1 MIAGALLT
9 ILGPRVNYLR
19 LYVQG
24 TTEVSINLLSGPLL
38 DQLVFQL
45 RLGLCRW
52 LKFLLSKVLSYLS
65 CWACFCITKP
75 LSNSQS
81 GLLQFDWFLYVSI
94 CLITD
99 IFCAYCSFRSL
110 LLNVGWVRENSLCN
124 ILVYIFTNTCQ
135 IRQSLMS
142 GNVSMMSHWKQLFFS
157 PFCLCPFPPPPTNL
171 GVVDR
176 GGGQKTRSSLLPEK
190 EWTVLKVS
198 NESRF
203 QINLSW
209 LWSLLE
215 CQRSSLLALVGWCHS
230 KTHACVSETG
240 LQIWDRL
247 LKVSL
252 WDAFIRNLWKYCQVH
267 VFYFLFSISVLQVW
281 AAMRV

>member
-1 MIAGALLT
+1 MWDESEKT
-9 ILGPRVNYLR
+9 
-19 LYVQG
+19 
-24 TTEVSINLLSGPLL
+24 PL
-38 DQLVFQL
+38 
-45 RLGLCRW
+45 
-52 LKFLLSKVLSYLS
+52 
-65 CWACFCITKP
+65 
-75 LSNSQS
+75 
-81 GLLQFDWFLYVSI
+81 
-94 CLITD
+94 
-99 IFCAYCSFRSL
+99 
-110 LLNVGWVRENSLCN
+110 

-135 IRQSLMS
+135 IRHSVMS
-142 GNVSMMSHWKQLFFS
+142 AW
-157 PFCLCPFPPPPTNL
+157 CLIENSFFPPFLPMPSSPTPPPNQFRCCRSWG
-171 GVVDR
+171 GV
-176 GGGQKTRSSLLPEK
+176 KTRSSLLPEK

-198 NESRF
+198 NESCF

-247 LKVSL
+247 LTVSL

-267 VFYFLFSISVLQVW
+267 VFYFLFSVSVLQVW